1 MWLKVDA
8 GSGVPLYLQIME
20 SIQQAVDTGY
30 LGPGEQLPSVRE
42 LAVDL
47 IISPNTVARAYRE
60 LEREGFIVTSQGRG
74 TFISSGVGDVS
85 RRRRRAALRTEMEGL
100 VSRARLLDV
109 TLEELLVMLR
119 ECYGEDED
127 G

>member
-8 GSGVPLYLQIME
+8 GSGVPLYLQITE

-60 LEREGFIVTSQGRG
+60 LEREGLIVTRQGRG
-74 TFISSGVGDVS
+74 TFISSRVGDVS
-85 RRRRRAALRTEMEGL
+85 RRRRHAALRTEMEGL

-109 TLEELLVMLR
+109 KLEELLAMLR